1 MDVEDFSDSNANGD
15 NDALL
20 SQVIA
25 EIVTALGE
33 EKDLENDL
41 CEDILQT
48 NVSNKWLKAYQGFIK
63 SFLT

>member
-15 NDALL
+15 DALL

-33 EKDLENDL
+33 EKDLENDF
-41 CEDILQT
+41 CVDILQR
-48 NVSNKWLKAYQGFIK
+48 NVSKWLKAYQGFIK